1 MNVNVRQVVPKDS
14 IPSIDEPSF
23 SPGYFGS
30 TDDRVVVVDASPPRA
45 YPLRIL
51 NYHEIVNDVVD
62 GRPIAVTWCP
72 LCGSAVVYDRRV
84 DGQTLTFGVSG
95 KLADDDLVMYDRET
109 NSLWK
114 QSRGTAIDGELDG
127 ETLPVLPASILTY
140 EAFERAHPDGVV
152 LDRTD
157 AKSEA
162 ASDTDEPA
170 AIDYGTDPYAEYA
183 KRTGFG
189 LGAHR
194 GTGSREWD
202 RDDID
207 PKTVVVGIEPRA
219 LPEGDTDG
227 GEPTKASKRS
237 EPIGVPLSAVEAAG
251 GVLTVAI
258 DGKSDDVTI
267 VAGDDGIFTFA
278 DPGFE
283 LQLVEGT
290 LRGDG
295 TTWNPVTAQSDDGRT
310 LTRVPIKR
318 LFAFAWQDDHGT
330 DTFWIG

>member
-1 MNVNVRQVVPKDS
+1 MNVRQVVPKDA
-14 IPSIDEPSF
+14 IPSIDGPTF

-30 TDDRVVVVDASPPRA
+30 SDDRVVVVDASPPRA

-51 NYHEIVNDVVD
+51 NFHEIVNDAVD

-114 QSRGTAIDGELDG
+114 QSRGTAIAGKLDG
-127 ETLPVLPASILTY
+127 ETLSVLPASILTY
-140 EAFERAHPDGVV
+140 DAFERAHPDGLV

-157 AKSEA
+157 TKSEA

-170 AIDYGTDPYAEYA
+170 VIDYETDPYAEYA
-183 KRTGFG
+183 QRPGFG

-194 GTGSREWD
+194 GTGSRGWD
-202 RDDID
+202 RDDIN
-207 PKTVVVGIEPRA
+207 PKTVVVGIEPGEST
-219 LPEGDTDG
+219 EGDTER
-227 GEPTKASKRS
+227 GEPV
-237 EPIGVPLSAVEAAG
+237 GVPLSTVEAAG
-251 GVLTVAI
+251 GVLTVPL
-258 DGKSDDVTI
+258 DGQADDVTI
-267 VAGDDGIFTFA
+267 VAGADGVFA
-278 DPGFE
+278 FEDPGFG
-283 LQLVEGT
+283 LKILEGV

-295 TTWNPVTAQSDDGRT
+295 AIWDPVTARSDDGRA
-310 LTRVPIKR
+310 LRRVPIKR
-318 LFAFAWQDDHGT
+318 LFAFAWQDDHGPEA
-330 DTFWIG
+330 FWTG